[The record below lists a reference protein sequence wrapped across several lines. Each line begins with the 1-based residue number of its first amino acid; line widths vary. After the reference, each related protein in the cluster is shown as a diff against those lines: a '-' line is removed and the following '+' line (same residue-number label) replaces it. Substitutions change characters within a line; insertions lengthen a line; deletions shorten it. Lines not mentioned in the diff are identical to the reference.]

1 MKQEAEKERFDFM
14 KRRVL
19 TLVLALVMLC
29 SLVPAFFV
37 TASAVS
43 ADFSLTQGVYAD
55 DTFYTTSGD
64 IIHYDISGS
73 IPGMSIGSNGSAIKL
88 MGTPTTA
95 GNFSMSL
102 TVYIRRGE
110 EELTEHITLYAKV
123 QAAPVTP
130 APVTLSTVTKN
141 YTVGDTVNVELNSLS
156 TGGEL
161 FDGSYSGTLPTG
173 VKIHF
178 YDSSVAF
185 DGQVTLAGTYTVK
198 VSVFDD
204 FSGGWRYQTVV
215 FNVKDAVIL
224 PTITKHPT
232 GETVTEG
239 QTALFVARADNA
251 DQIIWYLVS
260 GDNTTTYTAADAPKY
275 FPGLTV
281 SGTSGETLTLKN
293 IPLSLNGWQAK
304 AQFIS
309 TGGNVW
315 SNGAKITVKKAPPK
329 APKIT
334 VQPVDL
340 ELEEGADGTLT
351 VKAESPD
358 GVNLTYQWYRNTTA
372 SNEGGE
378 AISGAT
384 ENTYHPEFSEEP
396 CYYYCV
402 VQCVDG
408 DRKSD
413 PVATQ
418 CAKVSWTIP
427 ETEETTEA
435 TTEATEPEE
444 ETEPKETEAAK
455 QDTGKKK
462 PAEKKDSGFPVW
474 ALILIIIIGILAL
487 IAATAMVTM
496 MILKNK
502 KNGQNG

>member
-37 TASAVS
+37 TASAIS

-55 DTFYTTSGD
+55 DTFYNASGD

-73 IPGMSIGSNGSAIKL
+73 IPGMSIGSNGSGIKL

-110 EELTEHITLYAKV
+110 EELTEHITLYANVKPG
-123 QAAPVTP
+123 A
-130 APVTLSTVTKN
+130 VTLSTVTKN

-161 FDGSYSGTLPTG
+161 FDGNYSGTLPTG
-173 VKIHF
+173 VNIHF

-204 FSGGWRYQTVV
+204 FSGGWRNQTVV
-215 FNVKDAVIL
+215 FNVKDAVVLTTPI
-224 PTITKHPT
+224 ITKHPT
-232 GETVTEG
+232 GEIVTEG
-239 QTALFVARADNA
+239 GSAKFIAYANDAEKIV
-251 DQIIWYLVS
+251 WYLVS
-260 GDNTTTYTAADAPKY
+260 GDGTAAYTAADAPKY

-281 SGTSGETLTLKN
+281 TGTDTETLTLKN
-293 IPLSLNGWQAK
+293 IPLTLNGWQAMAK
-304 AQFIS
+304 FIG
-309 TGGNVW
+309 TGGDVW
-315 SNGAKITVKKAPPK
+315 TNGAKITVKKAPPK
-329 APKIT
+329 APEIT

-340 ELEEGADGTLT
+340 ELEESADGTLT

-358 GVNLTYQWYRNTTA
+358 GVNLTYQWYRNA
-372 SNEGGE
+372 SDSNEDGE
-378 AISGAT
+378 AIPGAT
-384 ENTYHPEFSEEP
+384 DSVYHLEFSEEAV
-396 CYYYCV
+396 YYYCV
-402 VQCVDG
+402 VQCVEKDQ
-408 DRKSD
+408 KSD
-413 PVATQ
+413 PVATR
-418 CAKVSWTIP
+418 AARVIFTAE

-435 TTEATEPEE
+435 TTEAATEPEE
-444 ETEPKETEAAK
+444 ETAPSEETKPVKQETE
-455 QDTGKKK
+455 KKK
-462 PAEKKDSGFPVW
+462 NEEKDSGFPVW
-474 ALILIIIIGILAL
+474 ALILIIIVGVLAL
-487 IAATAMVTM
+487 IAATVLITV
-496 MILKNK
+496 MILKK
-502 KNGQNG
+502 KKEEK